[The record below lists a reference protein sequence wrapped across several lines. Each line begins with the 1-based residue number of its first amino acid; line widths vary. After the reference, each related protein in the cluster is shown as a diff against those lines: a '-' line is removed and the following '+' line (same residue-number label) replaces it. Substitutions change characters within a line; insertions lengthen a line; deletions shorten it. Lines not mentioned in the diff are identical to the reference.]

1 MGTNFTTITLERV
14 EDHVMV
20 LYLDRPE
27 RANAMN
33 TQMGIELRAFFQDMY
48 VDQQDIRV
56 VIVTGRGS
64 KAFSAGGDLKDRDGM
79 TDQQW
84 QHQHAIYE
92 QMVRGLRDCPVPV
105 ICAVNGAAYGGGCEF
120 ALGCDFIYASSTAR
134 FALTEVTLGIMPGA
148 AGTINLPHAVGE
160 RRAREIIYTG
170 APFSAAEGYAWGLVN
185 KVCEPEALL
194 EETLATARRVATN
207 APISIR
213 QAKKS
218 IALATQVDRNSAYM
232 FELEAYNRMVPTT
245 DRLEGVRAF
254 NEKRKPRFEGR

>member
-1 MGTNFTTITLERV
+1 
-14 EDHVMV
+14 
-20 LYLDRPE
+20 
-27 RANAMN
+27 
-33 TQMGIELRAFFQDMY
+33 
-48 VDQQDIRV
+48 V
-56 VIVTGRGS
+56 VVTG
-64 KAFSAGGDLKDRDGM
+64 AGERSFMAGADLKELGSADEAAARDWITGL
-79 TDQQW
+79 QAA
-84 QHQHAIYE
+84 HQAI
-92 QMVRGLRDCPVPV
+92 RDCPVPV

-120 ALGCDFIYASSTAR
+120 ALGCDFIYAASHAR

-170 APFSAAEGYAWGLVN
+170 SPFSAEEGHAWGLIN
-185 KVCEPEALL
+185 QVCEADSLL
-194 EETLATARRVATN
+194 EETLVTARRIAGN

-232 FELEAYNRMVPTT
+232 FELEAYNRMVPTA

>member
-1 MGTNFTTITLERV
+1 MPTDFTTITLERV
-14 EDHVMV
+14 EDHILV

-33 TQMGIELRAFFQDMY
+33 TQMGSELRAFFQDMY

-56 VIVTGRGS
+56 VIVTGRGA

-84 QHQHAIYE
+84 QNQHAIYE

-120 ALGCDFIYASSTAR
+120 ALSCDFIYASSTAR

-170 APFSAAEGYAWGLVN
+170 TPFTAAEGLAWGLIN
-185 KVCEPEALL
+185 KICEPQALL
-194 EETLATARRVATN
+194 EETLATAARIAGN

>member
-1 MGTNFTTITLERV
+1 
-14 EDHVMV
+14 
-20 LYLDRPE
+20 
-27 RANAMN
+27 
-33 TQMGIELRAFFQDMY
+33 
-48 VDQQDIRV
+48 
-56 VIVTGRGS
+56 
-64 KAFSAGGDLKDRDGM
+64 
-79 TDQQW
+79 
-84 QHQHAIYE
+84 
-92 QMVRGLRDCPVPV
+92 MVRGLRDCPVPV

-120 ALGCDFIYASSTAR
+120 ALGCDFIYAASTAR

-170 APFSAAEGYAWGLVN
+170 TPFTAAEGQAWGLVN

-194 EETLATARRVATN
+194 GETLATAKRIAGN
-207 APISIR
+207 GPISIR

-232 FELEAYNRMVPTT
+232 YELEAYNRMVPTA

>member
-1 MGTNFTTITLERV
+1 MSNAYTTITPERV
-14 EDHVMV
+14 EPHV
-20 LYLDRPE
+20 LLLWLDRPQ

-33 TQMGIELRAFFQDMY
+33 TQMGLELRAFFQDLY
-48 VDQQDIRV
+48 VDQDEVRV
-56 VIVTGRGS
+56 VIVTGRGD

-92 QMVRGLRDCPVPV
+92 QMVRHLRDCPVPV
-105 ICAVNGAAYGGGCEF
+105 IAAVNGAAFGGGCEF
-120 ALGCDFIYASSTAR
+120 ALGCDFIYAATTAR

-170 APFSAAEGYAWGLVN
+170 APFTAAEGHAWGLVN
-185 KVCEPEALL
+185 QVCEPAELL
-194 EETLATARRVATN
+194 PAARATAARIAAN

-218 IALATQVDRNSAYM
+218 IALATQVDRHSAYA
-232 FELEAYNRMVPTT
+232 FELEAYNRMVPTA
-245 DRLEGVRAF
+245 DRVEGVRAF
-254 NEKRKPRFEGR
+254 NEKRPPKFEGR